1 MLNNLPIPTTLSTSH
16 HNIYTDFPPTV
27 FQGSPIYYCDEI
39 LLAVKACNEYA
50 DFQFYQ
56 HKLKNNRCQ
65 IYANSALNKF
75 NQQKKLSYKYLKEF
89 TLASIEFD
97 LSYLKKSQ
105 HPDSPLI

>member
-75 NQQKKLSYKYLKEF
+75 NQQQQKN
-89 TLASIEFD
+89 D
-97 LSYLKKSQ
+97 LTST
-105 HPDSPLI
+105 